1 MANLPKLDIAQL
13 KALNSPLRLEILTNL
28 RTDGAGTAAEIGE
41 RLGKD
46 ELLLYYH
53 LKRLLAVGL
62 IFASGA
68 KATATKPETVYTARP
83 PGIADDLDL
92 SDPETKK
99 QMQKNVATILKAA
112 SREYS
117 NASEHR
123 DELRNRVRELAEW
136 LAEHSTPGEP
146 QYSLTLTV
154 SPLRGQI
161 SDSG

>member
-1 MANLPKLDIAQL
+1 M
-13 KALNSPLRLEILTNL
+13 

-68 KATATKPETVYTARP
+68 KATASKPETVYTARP

-117 NASEHR
+117 NALEHMGNESYDFCQLVRLTAALSSEHR